1 MDEQLLIR
9 FLTRTCTSEELQII
23 ERWITAD
30 KANAKW
36 LFEIEKIWSI
46 KNELHYSDQKK
57 IQQAYK
63 RFIFSLRKNKNAVRH
78 FYFSTILK
86 SVAAI
91 ACIALL
97 SFNLYLLL
105 EREFSTV
112 SLNTIEVSKGQSVF
126 VQLAD
131 GTKVWLNAQSQF
143 RYPSQFNQKQRSVYL
158 NGEAYLEV
166 AHDSEKP
173 FIVHTH
179 PMDVKVLGTKF
190 NIRVYPE
197 EANVVTLVEGKV
209 TIGIP
214 EKKKDVVLY
223 PQEQLIYSE
232 NKELL
237 LNENVETTLSNAWIS
252 GELVFI
258 DKPLHEIC
266 RDLERRFDVEI
277 ILSDPVLANEI
288 FTCRFEKAI
297 SINQIFELLK
307 DTKQL
312 KYKQSNKKIIVY

>member
-97 SFNLYLLL
+97 AFNLYLLL

-237 LNENVETTLSNAWIS
+237 LNENVETTLSNAWIN

-266 RDLERRFDVEI
+266 RDLERWFDVEI
-277 ILSDPVLANEI
+277 ILSDPV
-288 FTCRFEKAI
+288 
-297 SINQIFELLK
+297 
-307 DTKQL
+307 
-312 KYKQSNKKIIVY
+312 

>member
-9 FLTRTCTSEELQII
+9 FLTQTCTSEELQII

-36 LFEIEKIWSI
+36 LFEMEKTWSI
-46 KNELHYSDQKK
+46 KNELLYSDQKK

-63 RFIFSLRKNKNAVRH
+63 RFIFSLRKDKNAVWH
-78 FYFSTILK
+78 FYFPTILK

-91 ACIALL
+91 ACIVLL

-105 EREFSTV
+105 EREFSTAP
-112 SLNTIEVSKGQSVF
+112 LNTIEVSKGQSVF

-143 RYPSQFNQKQRSVYL
+143 RYPSQFNQQQRCVYL

-166 AHDSEKP
+166 AHDQKKP

-197 EANVVTLVEGKV
+197 EANIVTLVEGKV
-209 TIGIP
+209 AIGIP

-237 LNENVETTLSNAWIS
+237 LNKDVETTLSNAWIS
-252 GELVFI
+252 GELVFV

-266 RDLERRFDVEI
+266 RDLERWFDVEI

-297 SINQIFELLK
+297 SINQIFELLEE
-307 DTKQL
+307 TKQL
-312 KYKQSNKKIIVY
+312 NYKQSNKKIIVY

>member
-63 RFIFSLRKNKNAVRH
+63 RFIFSQRKNKNAVRH

-97 SFNLYLLL
+97 AFNLYLLL
-105 EREFSTV
+105 EREFST
-112 SLNTIEVSKGQSVF
+112 GQSVF

-197 EANVVTLVEGKV
+197 EANIVTLVEGKV
-209 TIGIP
+209 AIGIP

-237 LNENVETTLSNAWIS
+237 LNKDVETTLSNAWIS
-252 GELVFI
+252 GELVFV

-266 RDLERRFDVEI
+266 RDLERWFDVEI

-297 SINQIFELLK
+297 SINQIFELLEE
-307 DTKQL
+307 TKQL
-312 KYKQSNKKIIVY
+312 NYKQSNKKIIVY